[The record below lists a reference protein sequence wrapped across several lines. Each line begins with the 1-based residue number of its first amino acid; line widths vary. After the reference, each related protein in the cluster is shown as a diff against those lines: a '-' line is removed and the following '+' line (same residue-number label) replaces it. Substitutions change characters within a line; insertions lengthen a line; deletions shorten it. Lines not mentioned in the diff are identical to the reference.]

1 MWQSAHWTA
10 YVHIL
15 AVGFISGRGLCL
27 WPGAGKLPVAGTMLA
42 GERARHAPFY
52 SSTDAKH
59 SFTFCSFRLSE
70 LLFKALTNVKVTT
83 LSIILYNRHFYKL
96 FVYILRICS
105 ERVNMSSAC
114 IAHNKWV
121 IGRWKVNKIISFSIK
136 ALIFKRRLKS
146 SFSKGEKFCYTK
158 SYC

>member
-42 GERARHAPFY
+42 GERAKTRSLLLVQMQNILSRFAPLDFLN
-52 SSTDAKH
+52 
-59 SFTFCSFRLSE
+59 FI
-70 LLFKALTNVKVTT
+70 LFKALTNVKVTC
-83 LSIILYNRHFYKL
+83 LSIVLCNRHFYKR

-105 ERVNMSSAC
+105 ERLNMSSAC
-114 IAHNKWV
+114 TAHNKWV
-121 IGRWKVNKIISFSIK
+121 IGRWKVKQIISFSQK
-136 ALIFKRRLKS
+136 VLIFKRRLKS
-146 SFSKGEKFCYTK
+146 SFFKRR
-158 SYC
+158 